1 MVMKSGTRSARQV
14 PNLSEVPM
22 SDSLRLLAAAGELQ
36 FCAKGRVVIQE
47 GTAGNSIFIILSGS
61 LRAFSMSDDGSRE
74 ITYGEYLPGEFLGE
88 MSLDDGYRSA
98 SVQAIA
104 PTWCVRV
111 TRATL
116 ELHIAK
122 HPEFAFELISK
133 VIRRARMATLSLRAI
148 ALNDVYGRIVWL
160 LNERAKS
167 QPDGSVAAKLMTH
180 QQMADLLGCTR
191 PMISRVL
198 MQLKI
203 GNYIEIGN
211 HQIKVLKRL
220 PTRF

>member
-1 MVMKSGTRSARQV
+1 
-14 PNLSEVPM
+14 M
-22 SDSLRLLAAAGELQ
+22 SDSLRILAAAGELK
-36 FCAKGRVVIQE
+36 FFAKGRVLIEE

-61 LRAFSMSDDGSRE
+61 LKAFSISDDGSRE

-88 MSLDDGYRSA
+88 MSLDNGYRSA
-98 SVQAIA
+98 SVQAVA
-104 PTWCVRV
+104 PTWCVLV

-122 HPEFAFELISK
+122 HPDFAFELISK

-160 LNERAKS
+160 LNDRAKI
-167 QPDGSVAAKLMTH
+167 QPDGTVAADPMTH
-180 QQMADLLGCTR
+180 QLMADLLGCTR

-198 MQLKI
+198 MQLKV
-203 GNYIEIGN
+203 GKYIEIRN
-211 HQIKVLKRL
+211 RQIKLLRVL
-220 PTRF
+220 PARF